1 MLTIS
6 GSAAEE
12 YAKSTDVLISGVNS
26 AGNVV
31 GDGKC
36 TSDNKAGGGGQ
47 HDMEGILAAAT
58 AVSPPNTAL
67 IRTSI
72 RERVN
77 ESLHRRYMRTNVK
90 VSSEFHTTVE
100 CSSTR

>member
-36 TSDNKAGGGGQ
+36 TSDNKAGGQ

-58 AVSPPNTAL
+58 AVSPPNSAL

-90 VSSEFHTTVE
+90 VSCEFYITAE
-100 CSSTR
+100 CRSTR